1 MSIPFYDFPSSP
13 ILIIGAL
20 GIAVA
25 IAVFFVSY
33 QKYFNSP
40 LNKELAEKKK
50 ALIKEQKELNERL
63 EKIEK
68 DLKIYKKL
76 LIQRKVIDLEFK
88 TLIF

>member
-1 MSIPFYDFPSSP
+1 MSIPFYNFPSSP

-20 GIAVA
+20 GITVA

-40 LNKELAEKKK
+40 LNKELAEKK

-63 EKIEK
+63 EKIEQ
-68 DLKIYKKL
+68 DLKNL
-76 LIQRKVIDLEFK
+76 
-88 TLIF
+88 